1 MYAYVAAIVTAQA
14 GGQPE
19 VWLGADDQVSEGNW
33 VYTESGTTFRMSDF
47 NWHPGWFTGI

>member
-1 MYAYVAAIVTAQA
+1 VYAYFAAIVTAQA
-14 GGQPE
+14 GSQPG

-47 NWHPGWFTGI
+47 NWQPGRLTGI